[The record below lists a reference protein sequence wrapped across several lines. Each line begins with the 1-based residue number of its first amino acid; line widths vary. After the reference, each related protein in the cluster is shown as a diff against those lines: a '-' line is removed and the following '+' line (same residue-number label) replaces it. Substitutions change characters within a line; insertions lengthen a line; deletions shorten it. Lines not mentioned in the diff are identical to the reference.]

1 MKKFLTHSFALQI
14 ETKLRL
20 RRRCGGHSPGFV
32 CAAGAKPQLRLCRR
46 GKAPASLVP
55 CLLRAAEAKPRRGGA
70 TRRSRAPSAKA
81 SPWWCGGEKYFVFY
95 QMNKTP
101 FKKVFFFSK
110 FIKIF
115 FI

>member
-1 MKKFLTHSFALQI
+1 LFVPPGQSPSFACALPQSSASP
-14 ETKLRL
+14 
-20 RRRCGGHSPGFV
+20 RCF
-32 CAAGAKPQLRLCRR
+32 A
-46 GKAPASLVP
+46 
-55 CLLRAAEAKPRRGGA
+55 GGA